1 MNHWKGLIWI
11 LCTVRCLWAGGV
23 EVLLD
28 PGDATGA
35 FFLSSPD
42 EPPGGVEAPGPGSE
56 PSRRFALT
64 FSSRITVVA
73 QFGPFSVRQT
83 VYATSPLA
91 ASASSGATTAGNQSS
106 AAAAQPPS
114 DGPEPMGDVT
124 AHLVTPAPRRDQPT
138 LRILFHTGSEVGGPS
153 ACVALYAQLG
163 SEQLVSVCQPN
174 RDGACLAELTL
185 PAAWWP
191 PLWATTAHKAHR
203 PNIALRYALVRSSG
217 PQQQQQECQGQSLR
231 LSASP
236 GAPSPGRSLGRLPLS
251 VAHGSYEELSGGD
264 GVVCLLVPQGPVYPR
279 SKVYVPLLVRPNP
292 AYPLH
297 VFIIRAKVKP
307 GLRILQ
313 VQPTARHSWNVAV
326 DTNSKHTSATVT
338 VTRINEDTAPP
349 ESGEEVLNWLFEV
362 EEGVSHEDGGQMTF
376 HLRYLDAL
384 GVPDTATVGSSSSSS
399 SPPPNGGGGSG
410 GAAEGG
416 EDSIRL
422 TSRLDIQKDDVQ
434 AVLLVAKSSQLLNTA
449 VLTGKQVS
457 QPLKVFV
464 VSQSGLLGDV
474 TLQSSCHAADESIL
488 KVSPSCTSV
497 YLDGSEVRGSQNA
510 TVLVKYGT
518 YTGQA
523 AFLVWMPELPLDLR
537 LSDSKLSQVR
547 AWRTPHRG
555 DKRCRNS
562 LLQGTADCRGSW
574 LRNKRRIP
582 KKWDWQDPQA
592 TGSRGSSPAG
602 ASSPSLCRL
611 RFQQA
616 RVEVLTRFQ
625 SVDHNSGREAYLLGR
640 RTQVAVTRLVAPHLR
655 VADAHLAALRGTT
668 VRGLR
673 AGRTEVQVLS
683 PITGKVLGASELRVS
698 TDKES
703 LVRLEVQLV
712 TGIGL
717 EVLPD
722 EGAAPG
728 VFLARTSTSQALTS
742 LYQEGLLDVTLRFS
756 DGTWTPLTDVP
767 ESDFSLLTESL
778 DPGVVALAPAAPSS
792 GGLAA
797 RPRIVAIGQG
807 QGSLLQL
814 SLEVGEA
821 CQRRHR
827 GAPLA
832 WARARV
838 NARFASS
845 SVGGSGGSLDAV
857 PYQDR
862 PNQHHALEASSVQ
875 AQHNRAALSAD
886 GSRGGGRGGG
896 LLVASPLELGLY
908 ALLGVLGLAAAV
920 MVTGCTVLAVKY
932 QKHPELASAA
942 VAVQPTTAAAP
953 TSSSHPRRPVSSAHD
968 WVWLG
973 RATLERSSVNTRCSQ
988 ALVASEDRPSKS
1000 PPSSLPHAPTTAPPL
1015 APSGGDPENG
1025 VKRVGGGAQPRIRT
1039 NPMLTFTRP
1048 PPVPP
1053 HRTTSRNNS
1062 PATDSLQDVAPLL
1075 GHANGR
1081 LHQRALSPHVRIQS
1095 PASFKT
1101 ASSSSPAGSKT
1112 TSPPSSKTTS
1122 PDSKSTSPASKASSP
1137 DTKTTSPGGG
1147 SKTTPSPESK
1157 SMSPS
1162 RGVILPPPICKVVK
1176 ARASGKPGSTL
1187 EWEDVTKGMNYDQLV
1202 EYFDS
1207 LKESSA

>member
-1 MNHWKGLIWI
+1 MPLHYH
-11 LCTVRCLWAGGV
+11 VQRLWAV
-23 EVLLD
+23 SIDVVLD

-42 EPPGGVEAPGPGSE
+42 EPSGVEVPGAE

-83 VYATSPLA
+83 VYAASPLA
-91 ASASSGATTAGNQSS
+91 AAAAGNQS
-106 AAAAQPPS
+106 ATAS
-114 DGPEPMGDVT
+114 DVPEPMGDVT

-153 ACVALYAQLG
+153 VCVALYAQLG
-163 SEQLVSVCQPN
+163 PEQLVSVCQPN

-191 PLWATTAHKAHR
+191 PLWATAHKAHR
-203 PNIALRYALVRSSG
+203 PTISLRYALVRSSIS
-217 PQQQQQECQGQSLR
+217 QECQGQSLR
-231 LSASP
+231 LSAPSVP
-236 GAPSPGRSLGRLPLS
+236 SGGAGLSLGRLPLS

-297 VFIIRAKVKP
+297 SFTIRAKVKP

-313 VQPTARHSWNVAV
+313 VQPTAKQSWSVAV
-326 DTNSKHTSATVT
+326 DTNSKQTSATVT
-338 VTRINEDTAPP
+338 VTRLNEDTALP

-362 EEGVSHEDGGQMTF
+362 EEGLAHEDGGQITWL
-376 HLRYLDAL
+376 LRYLDTPS
-384 GVPDTATVGSSSSSS
+384 PDVAATVTSTT
-399 SPPPNGGGGSG
+399 
-410 GAAEGG
+410 GASDVD
-416 EDSIRL
+416 DSVKL
-422 TSRLDIQKDDVQ
+422 TSRLDIHKDDVQ
-434 AVLLVAKSSQLLNTA
+434 AVLLVAKSNQLLNTA

-457 QPLKVFV
+457 QPMKVFV

-474 TLQSSCHAADESIL
+474 TLQSSCHSADESVL

-537 LSDSKLSQVR
+537 LSDPKLSQVR
-547 AWRTPHRG
+547 AWRTPHRH
-555 DKRCRNS
+555 KRCRNP
-562 LLQGTADCRGSW
+562 LLQGTVDCRNNW
-574 LRNKRRIP
+574 LRNKRRILD
-582 KKWDWQDPQA
+582 KWDD
-592 TGSRGSSPAG
+592 GEGSSLG
-602 ASSPSLCRL
+602 GSPGSCRL

-640 RTQVAVTRLVAPHLR
+640 RTQVAVTHLVAPFLR

-712 TGIGL
+712 TGLSL

-722 EGAAPG
+722 EAAAQG
-728 VFLARTSTSQALTS
+728 VFVTKTSTSQALTS

-767 ESDFSLLTESL
+767 ESDFSLVTESL
-778 DPGVVALAPAAPSS
+778 DPGVVALAPVAPSS

-807 QGSLLQL
+807 QGNLLQL
-814 SLEVGEA
+814 SLELGEA
-821 CQRRHR
+821 CQRRRR

-838 NARFASS
+838 SARFTAASA
-845 SVGGSGGSLDAV
+845 GGSLDAV
-857 PYQDR
+857 PYQDGAR
-862 PNQHHALEASSVQ
+862 SQEPSVQ
-875 AQHNRAALSAD
+875 AHHNRAALSAD
-886 GSRGGGRGGG
+886 GSRP
-896 LLVASPLELGLY
+896 LVASPLELGLY

-932 QKHPELASAA
+932 QKHADVNSTT
-942 VAVQPTTAAAP
+942 VAVQPEAP
-953 TSSSHPRRPVSSAHD
+953 PTHPRRPVSSAHD

-988 ALVASEDRPSKS
+988 ALVAPEDHSKS
-1000 PPSSLPHAPTTAPPL
+1000 PPSSLPYPASRTVTAADSVPPGDDG
-1015 APSGGDPENG
+1015 AIKKSGP
-1025 VKRVGGGAQPRIRT
+1025 QPRIRT

-1053 HRTTSRNNS
+1053 HRTTSRAS
-1062 PATDSLQDVAPLL
+1062 PATDSLQNVPLL
-1075 GHANGR
+1075 GHGNNHH
-1081 LHQRALSPHVRIQS
+1081 HQRALSPHVRIQS
-1095 PASFKT
+1095 PGSKT
-1101 ASSSSPAGSKT
+1101 ASSGSKT
-1112 TSPPSSKTTS
+1112 TTPSSKTNS
-1122 PDSKSTSPASKASSP
+1122 PDSKSTSPGSRTSP
-1137 DTKTTSPGGG
+1137 DTKTTSPGG
-1147 SKTTPSPESK
+1147 SKTTSPESK
-1157 SMSPS
+1157 SVSPS
-1162 RGVILPPPICKVVK
+1162 TRSILPPICKVVK
-1176 ARASGKPGSTL
+1176 ARANGKAIAGSTL

>member
-1 MNHWKGLIWI
+1 MKHWKALVWI
-11 LCTVRCLWAGGV
+11 FCAVRCLWAASV
-23 EVLLD
+23 EVVLD

-42 EPPGGVEAPGPGSE
+42 EPGGVEASSAE

-83 VYATSPLA
+83 VYAASPLA
-91 ASASSGATTAGNQSS
+91 SVGNQSS
-106 AAAAQPPS
+106 SSS

-153 ACVALYAQLG
+153 VCVALYAQLG
-163 SEQLVSVCQPN
+163 PEQLVSVCQPN

-191 PLWATTAHKAHR
+191 PLWAAAHKAHR
-203 PNIALRYALVRSSG
+203 PTIALRYALVRSSVS
-217 PQQQQQECQGQSLR
+217 QECQGQSLR
-231 LSASP
+231 LSTASV
-236 GAPSPGRSLGRLPLS
+236 PSNSAGLSLGRLPLS

-297 VFIIRAKVKP
+297 SFTIRAKVKP

-313 VQPTARHSWNVAV
+313 VQPTAKQSWNVAV
-326 DTNSKHTSATVT
+326 DTNSKQTSATVT
-338 VTRINEDTAPP
+338 VTRLSEDTALP

-362 EEGVSHEDGGQMTF
+362 EEGLGHEDGGQVTWQ
-376 HLRYLDAL
+376 LRYLDL
-384 GVPDTATVGSSSSSS
+384 PGSESTATVSSTV
-399 SPPPNGGGGSG
+399 
-410 GAAEGG
+410 G
-416 EDSIRL
+416 EVDDSIKL
-422 TSRLDIQKDDVQ
+422 TSRLDIHKDDVQ
-434 AVLLVAKSSQLLNTA
+434 AVLLVAKSNQLLNTA

-457 QPLKVFV
+457 QPMKVFV

-474 TLQSSCHAADESIL
+474 TLQSSCHSADESVL

-537 LSDSKLSQVR
+537 LSDTKLSQIR
-547 AWRTPHRG
+547 AWRTPHRH
-555 DKRCRNS
+555 KRCRNP
-562 LLQGTADCRGSW
+562 LLQGTVDCRNNW
-574 LRNKRRIP
+574 LRNKRRILD
-582 KKWDWQDPQA
+582 KWDD
-592 TGSRGSSPAG
+592 GDGSSSG
-602 ASSPSLCRL
+602 GSPGSCRL

-640 RTQVAVTRLVAPHLR
+640 RTQVAVTRLVTPFLR
-655 VADAHLAALRGTT
+655 VADAHLASLRGTT

-712 TGIGL
+712 TGLSL

-722 EGAAPG
+722 DAAAG
-728 VFLARTSTSQALTS
+728 VFVAKTSTSHALTS

-756 DGTWTPLTDVP
+756 DGTWTPLIDVP
-767 ESDFSLLTESL
+767 ESDFSLVMESL
-778 DPGVVALAPAAPSS
+778 DPGVVALAPVAASS
-792 GGLAA
+792 GGMTA

-814 SLEVGEA
+814 SLELGEA
-821 CQRRHR
+821 CQRRRR

-838 NARFASS
+838 NARFNSA
-845 SVGGSGGSLDAV
+845 GAGGSLDAV
-857 PYQDR
+857 PYQDGAR
-862 PNQHHALEASSVQ
+862 HLEPSVQ
-875 AQHNRAALSAD
+875 AHHNRAALSAD
-886 GSRGGGRGGG
+886 GSRS
-896 LLVASPLELGLY
+896 LMASPLELGLY

-932 QKHPELASAA
+932 QKHADINSTT
-942 VAVQPTTAAAP
+942 VAVQPAATAAP
-953 TSSSHPRRPVSSAHD
+953 PSHPRRPVSSAHD

-988 ALVASEDRPSKS
+988 ALVAPEDQSKS
-1000 PPSSLPHAPTTAPPL
+1000 PPTSLPYPATTGRITVVDNNNPTQSTGEDL
-1015 APSGGDPENG
+1015 A
-1025 VKRVGGGAQPRIRT
+1025 VTKKGGAQPRIRT

-1053 HRTTSRNNS
+1053 HRTTSRTS
-1062 PATDSLQDVAPLL
+1062 PATDSLQNVPLL
-1075 GHANGR
+1075 GHGNGNGH
-1081 LHQRALSPHVRIQS
+1081 HQRALSPHIRIQS
-1095 PASFKT
+1095 PSSKI
-1101 ASSSSPAGSKT
+1101 ASSG
-1112 TSPPSSKTTS
+1112 SKTTS
-1122 PDSKSTSPASKASSP
+1122 PDSKTTSPGSRTSP
-1137 DTKTTSPGGG
+1137 DTKSTSPGG
-1147 SKTTPSPESK
+1147 SKTTSPESK
-1157 SMSPS
+1157 STSPS
-1162 RGVILPPPICKVVK
+1162 NRSVLPPICKVVK
-1176 ARASGKPGSTL
+1176 ARANGKAVAGSTL

>member
-1 MNHWKGLIWI
+1 MKHWTALVWI
-11 LCTVRCLWAGGV
+11 FCAVRCLWAASV
-23 EVLLD
+23 EVVLD

-42 EPPGGVEAPGPGSE
+42 EPGGVEASSAE

-83 VYATSPLA
+83 VYAASPLA
-91 ASASSGATTAGNQSS
+91 SAGNQSS
-106 AAAAQPPS
+106 SS

-153 ACVALYAQLG
+153 VCVALYAQLG
-163 SEQLVSVCQPN
+163 PEQLVSVCQPN

-191 PLWATTAHKAHR
+191 PLWAAAHKAHR
-203 PNIALRYALVRSSG
+203 PTIALRYALVRSSIS
-217 PQQQQQECQGQSLR
+217 QECQGQSLR
-231 LSASP
+231 LSASSVP
-236 GAPSPGRSLGRLPLS
+236 SSGAGLSLGRLPLS

-297 VFIIRAKVKP
+297 SFMIRAKVKP
-307 GLRILQ
+307 GLKILQ
-313 VQPTARHSWNVAV
+313 VQPTAKQSWNVAV
-326 DTNSKHTSATVT
+326 DTNSKQTSATVT
-338 VTRINEDTAPP
+338 VTRLNEDTALP

-362 EEGVSHEDGGQMTF
+362 EEGLGHEDGGQVSW
-376 HLRYLDAL
+376 HLRYLDL
-384 GVPDTATVGSSSSSS
+384 PGFDSTATVSSTVS
-399 SPPPNGGGGSG
+399 
-410 GAAEGG
+410 EVD
-416 EDSIRL
+416 DSIKL
-422 TSRLDIQKDDVQ
+422 TSRLDIHKDDVQ
-434 AVLLVAKSSQLLNTA
+434 AVLLVAKSNQLLNTA

-457 QPLKVFV
+457 QPMKVFV

-474 TLQSSCHAADESIL
+474 TLQSSCHSADESVL

-537 LSDSKLSQVR
+537 LSDTKLSQIR
-547 AWRTPHRG
+547 AWRTPYRH
-555 DKRCRNS
+555 KRCRNP
-562 LLQGTADCRGSW
+562 LLQGTVDCRNNW
-574 LRNKRRIP
+574 LRNKRRILD
-582 KKWDWQDPQA
+582 KWDDGEGPSSG
-592 TGSRGSSPAG
+592 GSPGS
-602 ASSPSLCRL
+602 CRL

-640 RTQVAVTRLVAPHLR
+640 RTQVAVTRLVAPFLR
-655 VADAHLAALRGTT
+655 VADVHLASLRGTT

-683 PITGKVLGASELRVS
+683 PITNKVLGASELRVS

-712 TGIGL
+712 TGLSL

-722 EGAAPG
+722 DAASG
-728 VFLARTSTSQALTS
+728 VFVARTSTSHALTS
-742 LYQEGLLDVTLRFS
+742 LYQARKPHTEGLLDVTLRFS
-756 DGTWTPLTDVP
+756 DGTWTPLIDVP
-767 ESDFSLLTESL
+767 ESDFSLVTESM
-778 DPGVVALAPAAPSS
+778 DPGVIALAPVAPSS
-792 GGLAA
+792 GGLTA
-797 RPRIVAIGQG
+797 RPRIVAVGEG

-814 SLEVGEA
+814 SLELGEA
-821 CQRRHR
+821 CQRRRR

-838 NARFASS
+838 NARFNSA
-845 SVGGSGGSLDAV
+845 GAGGSLDAV
-857 PYQDR
+857 PYQDGAR
-862 PNQHHALEASSVQ
+862 HLEPSVQ
-875 AQHNRAALSAD
+875 AHQNRAALSAD
-886 GSRGGGRGGG
+886 GSRS
-896 LLVASPLELGLY
+896 LMASPLELGLY

-932 QKHPELASAA
+932 QKHADINSTT
-942 VAVQPTTAAAP
+942 VSVQPAATAAPP
-953 TSSSHPRRPVSSAHD
+953 THPRRPVSSAHD

-988 ALVASEDRPSKS
+988 ALVAPEDHSKS
-1000 PPSSLPHAPTTAPPL
+1000 PPTSLPYPATTGRITIVDNNNPTQSNAEDL
-1015 APSGGDPENG
+1015 AGA
-1025 VKRVGGGAQPRIRT
+1025 KKGGAQPRIRT
-1039 NPMLTFTRP
+1039 NPMLT
-1048 PPVPP
+1048 V
-1053 HRTTSRNNS
+1053 HSTTSGA
-1062 PATDSLQDVAPLL
+1062 PAPNHVTHQSR
-1075 GHANGR
+1075 HR
-1081 LHQRALSPHVRIQS
+1081 LA
-1095 PASFKT
+1095 AECAT
-1101 ASSSSPAGSKT
+1101 AR
-1112 TSPPSSKTTS
+1112 
-1122 PDSKSTSPASKASSP
+1122 
-1137 DTKTTSPGGG
+1137 
-1147 SKTTPSPESK
+1147 
-1157 SMSPS
+1157 S
-1162 RGVILPPPICKVVK
+1162 R
-1176 ARASGKPGSTL
+1176 
-1187 EWEDVTKGMNYDQLV
+1187 
-1202 EYFDS
+1202 
-1207 LKESSA
+1207 

>member
-1 MNHWKGLIWI
+1 MKHWKDLVWI
-11 LCTVRCLWAGGV
+11 FCAVRCLWAASV
-23 EVLLD
+23 EVVLD

-42 EPPGGVEAPGPGSE
+42 EPGGVEASSAE

-83 VYATSPLA
+83 VYAASPLA
-91 ASASSGATTAGNQSS
+91 SVGNQSS
-106 AAAAQPPS
+106 NS

-153 ACVALYAQLG
+153 VCVALYAQLG

-191 PLWATTAHKAHR
+191 PLWATAHKAHR
-203 PNIALRYALVRSSG
+203 PTIALRYALVRSSVS
-217 PQQQQQECQGQSLR
+217 QECQGQSLR
-231 LSASP
+231 LSAASVP
-236 GAPSPGRSLGRLPLS
+236 GSGAGLSLGRLPLS

-297 VFIIRAKVKP
+297 SFIIRAKVKP

-313 VQPTARHSWNVAV
+313 VQPTAKQSWNVAV
-326 DTNSKHTSATVT
+326 DTNSKQTSATVT
-338 VTRINEDTAPP
+338 VTRLSEDTALP

-362 EEGVSHEDGGQMTF
+362 EEGLGHEDGGQVTW
-376 HLRYLDAL
+376 HLRYLDLPGLDSA
-384 GVPDTATVGSSSSSS
+384 ATVSSTASVS
-399 SPPPNGGGGSG
+399 
-410 GAAEGG
+410 EID
-416 EDSIRL
+416 DSIKL
-422 TSRLDIQKDDVQ
+422 TSRLDIHKDDVQ
-434 AVLLVAKSSQLLNTA
+434 AVLLVAKSNQLLNTA

-457 QPLKVFV
+457 QPMKVFV

-474 TLQSSCHAADESIL
+474 TLQSSCHSADESVL

-537 LSDSKLSQVR
+537 LSDTKLSQIR
-547 AWRTPHRG
+547 AWRTPHRH
-555 DKRCRNS
+555 KRCRNP
-562 LLQGTADCRGSW
+562 LLQGTVDCRNNW
-574 LRNKRRIP
+574 LRNKRRILE
-582 KKWDWQDPQA
+582 KWDDGD
-592 TGSRGSSPAG
+592 GSTSGGSPGS
-602 ASSPSLCRL
+602 CRL

-616 RVEVLTRFQ
+616 QVEVLTRFQ

-640 RTQVAVTRLVAPHLR
+640 RTQVAVTRLVAPFLR
-655 VADAHLAALRGTT
+655 VADAHLAMLRGTT

-712 TGIGL
+712 TGLSL

-722 EGAAPG
+722 DAAAG
-728 VFLARTSTSQALTS
+728 VFVAKTSTSQALTS

-767 ESDFSLLTESL
+767 ESDFSLVTESL
-778 DPGVVALAPAAPSS
+778 DPGVVALAPVAPSS
-792 GGLAA
+792 GGLTA

-814 SLEVGEA
+814 SLEPGEA
-821 CQRRHR
+821 CQRRRR

-838 NARFASS
+838 SARFSS
-845 SVGGSGGSLDAV
+845 AGAGGSLDAV
-857 PYQDR
+857 PYQDGAR
-862 PNQHHALEASSVQ
+862 HLEPSVQ
-875 AQHNRAALSAD
+875 AHLNRAALSAD
-886 GSRGGGRGGG
+886 GSRS
-896 LLVASPLELGLY
+896 LMASPLELGLY

-932 QKHPELASAA
+932 QKHADVNSTT
-942 VAVQPTTAAAP
+942 VSVQPAAAAAAP
-953 TSSSHPRRPVSSAHD
+953 PSHPRRPVSSAHD

-988 ALVASEDRPSKS
+988 ALVAPEDHSKS
-1000 PPSSLPHAPTTAPPL
+1000 PPTSLPYPATTGRITTVDNNPL
-1015 APSGGDPENG
+1015 QSTGDGNAGIKKAGP
-1025 VKRVGGGAQPRIRT
+1025 QPRIRT

-1053 HRTTSRNNS
+1053 HRTTSRNS
-1062 PATDSLQDVAPLL
+1062 PATDSLQNVPLL
-1075 GHANGR
+1075 GHGNGNSH
-1081 LHQRALSPHVRIQS
+1081 HQRALSPHVRIQS
-1095 PASFKT
+1095 PGSKL
-1101 ASSSSPAGSKT
+1101 ASSG
-1112 TSPPSSKTTS
+1112 SKTTS
-1122 PDSKSTSPASKASSP
+1122 PDSKTTSPGSRTSP
-1137 DTKTTSPGGG
+1137 DTKSTSPGA
-1147 SKTTPSPESK
+1147 SKTTSPESK
-1157 SMSPS
+1157 STSPS
-1162 RGVILPPPICKVVK
+1162 NRSALPPICKVVK
-1176 ARASGKPGSTL
+1176 ARANGKAVAGSTL

>member
-1 MNHWKGLIWI
+1 M
-11 LCTVRCLWAGGV
+11 V
-23 EVLLD
+23 D
-28 PGDATGA
+28 D
-35 FFLSSPD
+35 
-42 EPPGGVEAPGPGSE
+42 
-56 PSRRFALT
+56 
-64 FSSRITVVA
+64 
-73 QFGPFSVRQT
+73 
-83 VYATSPLA
+83 
-91 ASASSGATTAGNQSS
+91 
-106 AAAAQPPS
+106 
-114 DGPEPMGDVT
+114 
-124 AHLVTPAPRRDQPT
+124 
-138 LRILFHTGSEVGGPS
+138 
-153 ACVALYAQLG
+153 
-163 SEQLVSVCQPN
+163 
-174 RDGACLAELTL
+174 
-185 PAAWWP
+185 
-191 PLWATTAHKAHR
+191 
-203 PNIALRYALVRSSG
+203 
-217 PQQQQQECQGQSLR
+217 
-231 LSASP
+231 
-236 GAPSPGRSLGRLPLS
+236 
-251 VAHGSYEELSGGD
+251 
-264 GVVCLLVPQGPVYPR
+264 
-279 SKVYVPLLVRPNP
+279 VPLL
-292 AYPLH
+292 
-297 VFIIRAKVKP
+297 
-307 GLRILQ
+307 GS
-313 VQPTARHSWNVAV
+313 PTL
-326 DTNSKHTSATVT
+326 
-338 VTRINEDTAPP
+338 AP
-349 ESGEEVLNWLFEV
+349 
-362 EEGVSHEDGGQMTF
+362 Q
-376 HLRYLDAL
+376 
-384 GVPDTATVGSSSSSS
+384 
-399 SPPPNGGGGSG
+399 
-410 GAAEGG
+410 
-416 EDSIRL
+416 
-422 TSRLDIQKDDVQ
+422 
-434 AVLLVAKSSQLLNTA
+434 
-449 VLTGKQVS
+449 
-457 QPLKVFV
+457 
-464 VSQSGLLGDV
+464 
-474 TLQSSCHAADESIL
+474 
-488 KVSPSCTSV
+488 
-497 YLDGSEVRGSQNA
+497 
-510 TVLVKYGT
+510 
-518 YTGQA
+518 
-523 AFLVWMPELPLDLR
+523 
-537 LSDSKLSQVR
+537 
-547 AWRTPHRG
+547 
-555 DKRCRNS
+555 
-562 LLQGTADCRGSW
+562 
-574 LRNKRRIP
+574 
-582 KKWDWQDPQA
+582 PQA

-742 LYQEGLLDVTLRFS
+742 LLPGKESGNGVALRGLGEWGERAREVTGASAPGEGLLDVTLRFS

-821 CQRRHR
+821 CQRRRR

-875 AQHNRAALSAD
+875 AQHNR
-886 GSRGGGRGGG
+886 RPCRGGG

-932 QKHPELASAA
+932 QKHPPRRLLP
-942 VAVQPTTAAAP
+942 QRR
-953 TSSSHPRRPVSSAHD
+953 HRNPRRPVSSAHD

-1053 HRTTSRNNS
+1053 HRTTLAQQQTWHRFSVT
-1062 PATDSLQDVAPLL
+1062 PT
-1075 GHANGR
+1075 GR
-1081 LHQRALSPHVRIQS
+1081 LHQRALSPH
-1095 PASFKT
+1095 
-1101 ASSSSPAGSKT
+1101 
-1112 TSPPSSKTTS
+1112 
-1122 PDSKSTSPASKASSP
+1122 
-1137 DTKTTSPGGG
+1137 TTSPGGG